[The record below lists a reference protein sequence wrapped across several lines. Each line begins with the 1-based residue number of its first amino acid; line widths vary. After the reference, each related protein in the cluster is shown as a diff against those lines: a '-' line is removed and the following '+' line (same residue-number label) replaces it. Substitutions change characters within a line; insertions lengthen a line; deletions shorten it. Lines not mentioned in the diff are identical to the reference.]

1 MTVLGITVDV
11 IQAAHMRAN
20 LVTLGGG
27 GGNEKWPGGGA
38 KSEGRSRVEGRL
50 LSA

>member
-27 GGNEKWPGGGA
+27 GAKRNGLEGGGKVRDA
-38 KSEGRSRVEGRL
+38 AELRGGF
-50 LSA
+50 

>member
-27 GGNEKWPGGGA
+27 AKRNGLEGGGKVRDA
-38 KSEGRSRVEGRL
+38 AELRGGF
-50 LSA
+50 